1 MPQNF
6 IESRREQGFLLP
18 PDVRDWLPGDHLAW
32 FVIDAVASMDLSGF
46 YAAYRADGH
55 GRAAYEPSVMVTL
68 VLYSVATGVR
78 SSRQIERHCRQDV
91 AFRVITG
98 NLVPDHATVS
108 RFICRHERALADLF
122 NEVLR
127 LCDRAGLV
135 KPELV
140 AIDGTRLAGS
150 ANSDSTR
157 VFEQIALEILA
168 EVRDTDEAEDREHG
182 DERGDELPE
191 QLRTPEGRREF
202 FAEAKRKL
210 QRRTSDERPDDEEQ
224 PGDERQSREVELRF
238 DEQRIVART
247 QGRQGWRREARRQL
261 EQHRWADPDPVP
273 RSRLERLLIAA
284 ERLEQELETDLCANR
299 EYELAR
305 ERRRKIGGHRV
316 GGPPKP
322 FVAPEVPDGKVN
334 VTDPDSRR
342 LKAREGYI
350 QGFNAQAVVDAGQIV
365 LAAEITNANTDWSH
379 LDPMVSAALA
389 ELEQAGVRAR
399 PQVALADTQYWN
411 EQHMDEVIANKHV
424 QVLIPPES
432 NSRKAPRPG
441 WSGGRYAWMRTVLAT
456 EHGHELYKQR
466 KQMVEPVFGHTRHNR
481 GVTRFLRRGRSAVRT
496 EWRLLMATHN
506 LTKLHRHQLTTTG
519 A

>member
-18 PDVRDWLPGDHLAW
+18 PDVRDWLPVDHFAW
-32 FVIDAVASMDLSGF
+32 FVIDAVAAMDLSGF
-46 YAAYRADGH
+46 YAAYRSDGH
-55 GRAAYEPSVMVTL
+55 GAAAYEPSVMVTL

-78 SSRQIERHCRQDV
+78 SSRQIEGHCRQDV
-91 AFRVITG
+91 AYRVITG

-108 RFICRHERALADLF
+108 RFICRHERALAALF

-127 LCDRAGLV
+127 LCNQAGLV

-168 EVRDTDEAEDREHG
+168 ELRDTDEAEDREHG

-191 QLRTPEGRREF
+191 RLRTPEGRREF
-202 FAEAKRKL
+202 FRDAKRRL
-210 QRRTSDERPDDEEQ
+210 QRQSADEQQPRQEQPDDEPE
-224 PGDERQSREVELRF
+224 PGQVELVF
-238 DEQRIVART
+238 DEQRIVSRT

-261 EQHRWADPDPVP
+261 EQHRSSNPDPVP

-284 ERLEQELETDLCANR
+284 QRLEQDLETDLVANR

-334 VTDPDSRR
+334 VTDPDTRR

-379 LDPMVSAALA
+379 LDPMVSAALS
-389 ELEQAGVRAR
+389 ELERAGVQAR
-399 PQVALADTQYWN
+399 PQIALADTQYWN

-432 NSRKAPRPG
+432 NSRKTPRPG
-441 WSGGRYAWMRTVLAT
+441 WTGGRYAWMRTVLAT
-456 EHGHELYKQR
+456 DHGHELYKQR
-466 KQMVEPVFGHTRHNR
+466 KQMIEPVFGHTRHNR

-506 LTKLHRHQLTTTG
+506 LTKLHRHQIATLG

>member
-18 PDVRDWLPGDHLAW
+18 PDVRDWLPADHLAW
-32 FVIDAVASMDLSGF
+32 FVIDAVAGMDLAGF

-55 GRAAYEPSVMVTL
+55 GAAAYEPSVMVTL

-108 RFICRHERALADLF
+108 RFICRHELALADLF

-140 AIDGTRLAGS
+140 AIDGTRMAGS

-168 EVRDTDEAEDREHG
+168 ELRDSDEAENREHG

-202 FAEAKRKL
+202 FAEARRKL
-210 QRRTSDERPDDEEQ
+210 QPDDDEQPDDE
-224 PGDERQSREVELRF
+224 RQARRVELRF
-238 DEQRIVART
+238 DEQQIVART

-261 EQHRWADPDPVP
+261 EQHRSSNPDPVP

-322 FVAPEVPDGKVN
+322 FVAPQVPDGKVN
-334 VTDPDSRR
+334 VTDPDSKR

-350 QGFNAQAVVDAGQIV
+350 QGFNAQAVVDQGQIV

-379 LDPMVSAALA
+379 LDPMVTAALA
-389 ELEQAGVRAR
+389 ELQQAGV
-399 PQVALADTQYWN
+399 QTALADTQYWN

-441 WSGGRYAWMRTVLAT
+441 WTGGRYAWMRTVLAT
-456 EHGHELYKQR
+456 DHGHDLYKQR

-506 LTKLHRHQLTTTG
+506 LTKLHRHQIATPG